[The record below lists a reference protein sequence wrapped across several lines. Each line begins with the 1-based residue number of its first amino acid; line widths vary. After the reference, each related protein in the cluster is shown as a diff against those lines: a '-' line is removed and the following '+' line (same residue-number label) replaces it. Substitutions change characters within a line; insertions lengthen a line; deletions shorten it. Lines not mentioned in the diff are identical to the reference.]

1 MTEEKLLTRYILFE
15 TDALAVTFTR
25 IGEQLANGSEEAIR
39 KHFGDPP
46 GDREGLVVAVSENSF
61 KLRPVRAQVKTTI
74 SEPLPLG
81 KLEPLPGNDQSL
93 IAGEEQSSEKQG
105 TLVS

>member
-1 MTEEKLLTRYILFE
+1 MAEEKLLTRYIIFE
-15 TDALAVTFTR
+15 TDAAAVVFTR

-61 KLRPVRAQVKTTI
+61 KLRPVKAQVKTTI
-74 SEPLPLG
+74 SEPLPLA
-81 KLEPLPGNDQSL
+81 KLIEPLPGADAAGRSLEPDQ
-93 IAGEEQSSEKQG
+93 E
-105 TLVS
+105 TLA